1 MFGAE
6 DWVIK
11 VTVGFV
17 TDIGNDE
24 GRDAAKDEGSEFDEE
39 AGKDVDEADKGMVVT
54 PDKDAK
60 AAAALMGEE
69 ADAGAELATEDA
81 KA

>member
-1 MFGAE
+1 MSGAE

-11 VTVGFV
+11 VTGGLV

-24 GRDAAKDEGSEFDEE
+24 GRDAAKDDGSEFDEK
-39 AGKDVDEADKGMVVT
+39 AGRDVDEADKGMVVT
-54 PDKDAK
+54 PDNDAK
-60 AAAALMGEE
+60 AAAALMGDE
-69 ADAGAELATEDA
+69 ADAGTELAIEDA

>member
-24 GRDAAKDEGSEFDEE
+24 GRDAAKDEGLS
-39 AGKDVDEADKGMVVT
+39 
-54 PDKDAK
+54 
-60 AAAALMGEE
+60 LIHI
-69 ADAGAELATEDA
+69 
-81 KA
+81 